1 MNNIIKKSNSITLRL
16 TQKKDLEFV
25 ISLEREPYNSQ
36 YVDQWSENRHIDSLS
51 DKDILHLIVEDS
63 NTNKSIGYIIMVGI
77 ENKNS
82 NIEFKR
88 FVISDK
94 GKGFGRETLKLIKEL
109 SFKQL
114 NAHRLWL
121 DVRCKNT
128 RAQNLYKSEGFKEE
142 GTLRECVFYNG
153 EYESIIIMSILEHE
167 YISH

>member
-1 MNNIIKKSNSITLRL
+1 MNNIIKKSNSITLRR

-63 NTNKSIGYIIMVGI
+63 NTNKSIGYIIMAGI

-82 NIEFKR
+82 SIEFKR
-88 FVISDK
+88 FVITDK
-94 GKGFGRETLKLIKEL
+94 GKGFGRETLKLIKEV